1 MDRVVA
7 RALAVLAVLMW
18 GASYV
23 LVKLSLAWLPPMD
36 AAAVR
41 YGGAAVILV
50 ALCAVLGLPLLAPL
64 RRHFVAYLV
73 LGGVGIA
80 AFQAFL
86 FLAIAWTSPVTVA
99 VVMATTPVWTLAGA
113 ALILRERL
121 DRLSLVGA
129 ALALAG
135 ALIAV
140 AGKADALSAHDAL
153 WGDAMALLAALSFS
167 FYIIGMR
174 RSAPV
179 SVPILSTTALV
190 MVVGAVCLLPL
201 VPLDGPVTAAATPTA
216 VWATVV
222 LIVGTVAAYLAWNR
236 AIGVLGASEPT
247 ILYNATPVVAMAIAA
262 AAGMPPTAMQVIGGG
277 LVVVGVSLA
286 VLRARPITPKP

>member
-7 RALAVLAVLMW
+7 RALAVLAVFMW

-41 YGGAAVILV
+41 YGGAAIILV
-50 ALCAVLGLPLLAPL
+50 ALCVAFGLPLLAPL
-64 RRHFVAYLV
+64 RRHLATYVL
-73 LGGVGIA
+73 LGGIGVA

-113 ALILRERL
+113 AVILGERL
-121 DRLSLVGA
+121 DRLSLAGA
-129 ALALAG
+129 VLALAG

-140 AGKADALSAHDAL
+140 AGKADVLPAQDAL

-167 FYIIGMR
+167 FYIIVLR
-174 RSAPV
+174 RSAPT
-179 SVPILSTTALV
+179 SVPVLSTTALV
-190 MVVGAVCLLPL
+190 MVVGGVLLLPL
-201 VPLDGPVTAAATPTA
+201 TLFDGPVTAVAVPSA

-222 LIVGTVAAYLAWNR
+222 LVVGTVAAYLAWNR
-236 AIGVLGASEPT
+236 AIAVLGASEPT
-247 ILYNATPVVAMAIAA
+247 ILYNATPVVAMALAT
-262 AAGMPPTAMQVIGGG
+262 AAGMPPTAMQIAGGA

-286 VLRARPITPKP
+286 VLRTRPVTPEA